1 MPPPKLPPA
10 VRNIL
15 PTGPSIARLSSR
27 SVLSVSGSQAPEFLH
42 GILASAIPTST
53 RPFFSAFLNAQGP
66 SNGRPAYLLEYD
78 SHPSEGPSFHDL
90 LKRYVLRAKVK
101 IRDASQEYDS
111 WAAWNSTQDT
121 EWETRRNWHFA
132 ESGAIEPVWPKAS
145 EEWPWGSQEHIIRDR
160 RAVGMGH
167 RLLVR
172 KGDQLPQDA
181 YDLHRI
187 LHGVPEGHLDIVPN
201 VAFPMDSN
209 LDVMGAVDFRKGCY
223 VGQELTVRTY
233 HKGVIRKRTMPVLIQ
248 SHESRSSEPEDVHE
262 TFASDLDI
270 RPSITSGGSG
280 PRPRGSGKLLSTSH
294 GIGLA
299 LLRAEHLNFT
309 SENGTSWSVIPWWPE
324 WWPQRQ

>member
-1 MPPPKLPPA
+1 LEWVIGLRKITA
-10 VRNIL
+10 V
-15 PTGPSIARLSSR
+15 
-27 SVLSVSGSQAPEFLH
+27 QA
-42 GILASAIPTST
+42 S
-53 RPFFSAFLNAQGP
+53 
-66 SNGRPAYLLEYD
+66 D
-78 SHPSEGPSFHDL
+78 HDG
-90 LKRYVLRAKVK
+90 V
-101 IRDASQEYDS
+101 
-111 WAAWNSTQDT
+111 
-121 EWETRRNWHFA
+121 
-132 ESGAIEPVWPKAS
+132 
-145 EEWPWGSQEHIIRDR
+145 
-160 RAVGMGH
+160 
-167 RLLVR
+167 
-172 KGDQLPQDA
+172 PQDA

-262 TFASDLDI
+262 TFAPDLDI
-270 RPSITSGGSG
+270 RPSITSGRSG

-299 LLRAEHLNFT
+299 LLRAEHVEGTKDGNLELNFT